1 MSRPNTFNPDKPQ
14 NEKIVIT
21 WSDPTTL
28 TADIREYEIQFL
40 HKSVELAGTFR
51 EAKALC
57 DGTNPETIRLK
68 RCEFESLQLLDP
80 KYNYNVGD
88 SVVIRIAAKNDY
100 GWGP

>member
-1 MSRPNTFNPDKPQ
+1 MGRPDTFNPDKPG
-14 NEKIVIT
+14 NERIVIT
-21 WSDPTTL
+21 WTDPTTL

-88 SVVIRIAAKNDY
+88 TVVVRIAAKNDY